1 MKAIKYIDGTP
12 VITGDVVEIRR
23 RLRSSLRGR
32 VVYVYDATRPVER
45 DTNDYGFAVR
55 LEDGGRE
62 RWYGSP
68 PDASVSLSGR
78 SKMT

>member
-12 VITGDVVEIRR
+12 VMAGDVVEIRR

-45 DTNDYGFAVR
+45 ETNDYGFAVR
-55 LEDGGRE
+55 LEGGRG
-62 RWYGSP
+62 RWYGSS